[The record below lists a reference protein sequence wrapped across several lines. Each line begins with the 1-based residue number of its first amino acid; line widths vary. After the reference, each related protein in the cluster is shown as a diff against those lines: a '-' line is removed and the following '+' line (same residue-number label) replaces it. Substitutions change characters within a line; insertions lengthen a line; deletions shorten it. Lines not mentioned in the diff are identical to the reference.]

1 MPGLGVTMLWIL
13 FLALLFG
20 WLVGMVISYT
30 MGGWIHLFLALAV
43 VTLILQVTRRQRSV
57 H

>member
-1 MPGLGVTMLWIL
+1 MLWIL
-13 FLALLFG
+13 FIALLFV
-20 WLVGMVISYT
+20 WMVGVVISYT

-43 VTLILQVTRRQRSV
+43 IVLIFQVTHWRKSV